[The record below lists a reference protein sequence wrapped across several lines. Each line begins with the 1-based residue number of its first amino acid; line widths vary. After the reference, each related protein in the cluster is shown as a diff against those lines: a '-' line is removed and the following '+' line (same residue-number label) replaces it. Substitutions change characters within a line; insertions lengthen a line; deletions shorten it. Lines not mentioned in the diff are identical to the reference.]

1 MIFLIFV
8 THVTL
13 WIWIPVQLD
22 GQIVHVIVRFRLCSV
37 SRESDTRSIMGIC
50 RRCETV
56 PVIKLFYILGISW
69 HCLRQV
75 FSPPATLFTD
85 VIDFTVAL
93 YWTLDIVGTFFTA
106 YYSPKGEMVR
116 SHRQIAWHYVMLG

>member
-1 MIFLIFV
+1 M
-8 THVTL
+8 
-13 WIWIPVQLD
+13 
-22 GQIVHVIVRFRLCSV
+22 
-37 SRESDTRSIMGIC
+37 
-50 RRCETV
+50 
-56 PVIKLFYILGISW
+56 KLFYILGISYSTAV
-69 HCLRQV
+69 LRQV